1 MCRTASLLLL
11 AGIICRA
18 GLTSGT
24 FTNCLARCP
33 FLAPDIPIVSR
44 LVEWLRGG
52 WEWKSRCEVGKSVAL
67 LVLFFL
73 LLFSFFVV
81 FFEIL
86 LALGKCPA
94 GTLIGVFATQFGDA
108 CQKLDAG

>member
-1 MCRTASLLLL
+1 MCGTSSLLLL

-33 FLAPDIPIVSR
+33 FLAPGIPIVSR
-44 LVEWLRGG
+44 LVEWLQGG

-67 LVLFFL
+67 LIFFFSFVFSFLFLFF
-73 LLFSFFVV
+73 VTD
-81 FFEIL
+81 
-86 LALGKCPA
+86 C
-94 GTLIGVFATQFGDA
+94 
-108 CQKLDAG
+108 